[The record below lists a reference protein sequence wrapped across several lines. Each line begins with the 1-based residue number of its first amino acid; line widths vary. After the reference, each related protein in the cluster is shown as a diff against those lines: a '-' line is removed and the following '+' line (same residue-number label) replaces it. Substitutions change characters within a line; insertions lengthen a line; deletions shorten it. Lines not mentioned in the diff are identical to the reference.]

1 MSYTVSCPSCS
12 TSFPVDPAKVPEE
25 GVLAQCSMCPEVF
38 EVTRPDDADLAPAAE
53 VDTEVA
59 PEPVIEEPTVEEAP
73 VVEAASDAEELVFE
87 TSDGG
92 GMDSAVSAVEEVEEV
107 AEVDEAV
114 PEHAFGDQEIAFD
127 EPLVAPEEEAL
138 EAEAPAVE
146 PEPALEEPVAEAE
159 PEPAAPSPGPVQF
172 GKRDP
177 SDKAKSLARS
187 LVSDILAYYKDKHV
201 QSLAAGTLVPDFD
214 EEVEKSW
221 KEYTDQVDD
230 EILANN
236 TFFNDAL
243 NEILA
248 EGQSVFTLEG

>member
-12 TSFPVDPAKVPEE
+12 TSFPVDPTKVPEE

-38 EVTRPDDADLAPAAE
+38 EVTRPDEADLAPAVE
-53 VDTEVA
+53 VETEVE
-59 PEPVIEEPTVEEAP
+59 PEPVIEEPAVEEAP
-73 VVEAASDAEELVFE
+73 VVEAPSDAEELVFE

-92 GMDSAVSAVEEVEEV
+92 GMDSAVSAVEEVEEE
-107 AEVDEAV
+107 EVDEPV
-114 PEHAFGDQEIAFD
+114 PEHAFGDQEITFD

-159 PEPAAPSPGPVQF
+159 PEPEAPAVVQF

-187 LVSDILAYYKDKHV
+187 LVSDILAYYKDKHA